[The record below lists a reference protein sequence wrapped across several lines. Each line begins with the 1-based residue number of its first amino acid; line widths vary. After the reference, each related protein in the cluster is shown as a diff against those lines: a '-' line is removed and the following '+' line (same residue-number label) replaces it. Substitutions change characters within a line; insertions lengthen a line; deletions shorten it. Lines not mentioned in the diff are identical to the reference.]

1 MNSIPLVVHLIYK
14 LDFGGLETLLVDC
27 VNRMPEHKYSHAI
40 ICLTD
45 YTEFS
50 KKITRKDV
58 EIFSLNKKPGL
69 GLGTHFAIWKL
80 FRKLKPSILHTYNL
94 SAIEYTV
101 AATLAGVPIRVHAE
115 HGRDTSDPEG
125 TNWKHNLLRR
135 LLIPFVDCFIPV
147 SKDLQNWLRTRIH
160 VPDAKNLLINN
171 GVDIR
176 QFCLN
181 KGSDTLRNESHFPA
195 NSFIIATVGR
205 IQDVK
210 NHAALIDAFILLR
223 EMLPAEKS
231 RLRLAIIGHGPLFAK
246 IEKKIQE
253 AGIADVVWLPGARDD
268 VANLMPSFSVFA
280 MTSIAEGTPVVI
292 LEAMASG
299 LPIIATKVGGIP
311 EVVIEGLTGTLVP
324 AGDTTAFAKALS
336 TYVVA
341 PDTLAKQGA
350 AGRKRVEDIYS
361 VEAMLAAY
369 TGLYDKLSA
378 AKLNLRK

>member
-1 MNSIPLVVHLIYK
+1 MKSIPLVVHLIHK
-14 LDFGGLETLLVDC
+14 LDFGGLETLLVEC
-27 VNRMPEHKYSHAI
+27 VNRMPADKYRHAI

-50 KKITRKDV
+50 KKITRPDV
-58 EIFSLNKKPGL
+58 AIFSLNKKHGL
-69 GLGTHFAIWKL
+69 GLETHLKIWKL

-94 SAIEYTV
+94 SAIEYTL
-101 AATLAGVPIRVHAE
+101 AASLAGIPIRVHAE

-135 LLIPFVDCFIPV
+135 LLIPFVDYFIPV
-147 SKDLQNWLRTRIH
+147 SKDLQNWLRSRIH

-176 QFCLN
+176 QFCLKKN
-181 KGSDTLRNESHFPA
+181 HDTLRRESNFPEDA
-195 NSFIIATVGR
+195 FIIGTVGR

-210 NHAALIDAFILLR
+210 NHAGLIDAFILLR
-223 EMLPAEKS
+223 ELHPEQKP
-231 RLRLAIIGHGPLFAK
+231 RLRLAIIGNGPLFLQIQAK
-246 IEKKIQE
+246 IQD

-268 VANLMPSFSVFA
+268 VANLMQSFSVFA

-299 LPIIATKVGGIP
+299 VPIIATKVGGIP
-311 EVVIEGLTGTLVP
+311 EVVIDNETGKLI
-324 AGDTTAFAKALS
+324 ASNDTAAFAMALS
-336 TYVVA
+336 TYLVA
-341 PDTLAKQGA
+341 PDTLVQHGT
-350 AGRKRVEDIYS
+350 AGRKRAEDIYS

-369 TGLYDKLSA
+369 TGLYDKLCI
-378 AKLNLRK
+378 AKSIT

>member
-1 MNSIPLVVHLIYK
+1 MNSIPLVVHLIYR
-14 LDFGGLETLLVDC
+14 LDVGGLETLLVEC
-27 VNRMPEHKYSHAI
+27 VNRMPANKYRHAV

-45 YTEFS
+45 YTDFAN
-50 KKITRKDV
+50 KITRKDV

-69 GLGTHFAIWKL
+69 GLSTHFAIWKL

-115 HGRDTSDPEG
+115 HGRDTSDPDG

-176 QFCLN
+176 QFSLS
-181 KGSDTLRNESHFPA
+181 KGYDTLRSESHFPA
-195 NSFIIATVGR
+195 DSFIIGTVGR

-210 NHAALIDAFILLR
+210 NHAGLIDAFILLS

-231 RLRLAIIGHGPLFAK
+231 RLRLAIIGHGPLFST
-246 IEKKIQE
+246 IEKKIKD
-253 AGIADVVWLPGARDD
+253 AGIGDVVWLPGSRDD
-268 VANLMPSFSVFA
+268 VAKVIPSFSVFA

-311 EVVIEGLTGTLVP
+311 EVVIEGLTGTLVQ
-324 AGDTTAFAKALS
+324 AEDATAFAKALS

-341 PDTLAKQGA
+341 PDTLAAHGT

-369 TGLYDKLSA
+369 TGLYDKLSI
-378 AKLNLRK
+378 AKSIF

>member
-14 LDFGGLETLLVDC
+14 LDVGGLETLLVEC
-27 VNRMPEHKYSHAI
+27 VNRMPSSMYRHAV

-45 YTEFS
+45 YTDFS
-50 KKITRKDV
+50 KKITRRDV

-115 HGRDTSDPEG
+115 HGRDTSDPDG
-125 TNWKHNLLRR
+125 TNGKHNLLRR

-147 SKDLQNWLRTRIH
+147 SKDLQNWLRTHIH

-176 QFCLN
+176 QFSLQ
-181 KGSDTLRNESHFPA
+181 KGVDTLRNESNFPA
-195 NSFIIATVGR
+195 DSFIIGTVGR

-210 NHAALIDAFILLR
+210 NHAGLIDAFILLR
-223 EMLPAEKS
+223 NMLPAYKS
-231 RLRLAIIGHGPLFAK
+231 RLRLAIIGHGPLFSK
-246 IEKKIQE
+246 IEEKIKNV
-253 AGIADVVWLPGARDD
+253 GIGDVVWLPGSRDD
-268 VANLMPSFSVFA
+268 VANLMQSFSVFA

-311 EVVIEGLTGTLVP
+311 EVVIEGQTGTLVT
-324 AGDTTAFAKALS
+324 AGETDAFAKAIS
-336 TYVVA
+336 TYVLA
-341 PDTLAKQGA
+341 PDTLSEHGA
-350 AGRKRVEDIYS
+350 AGRKRVEEIYS

-369 TGLYDKLSA
+369 TNLYDKLSV
-378 AKLNLRK
+378 AKSKT

>member
-14 LDFGGLETLLVDC
+14 LDVGGLETLLVDC
-27 VNRMPEHKYSHAI
+27 VNRMPSDKYRHAI

-58 EIFSLNKKPGL
+58 AIFSLNKKPGL
-69 GLGTHFAIWKL
+69 GLSTHFAIWKL

-94 SAIEYTV
+94 SAIEYTL
-101 AATLAGVPIRVHAE
+101 AATLAGVPVRIHAE
-115 HGRDTSDPEG
+115 HGRDTSDPDG

-135 LLIPFVDCFIPV
+135 LLIPLVDCFIPV

-176 QFCLN
+176 QFCVE
-181 KGSDTLRNESHFPA
+181 KGPDTLRTESKFPA
-195 NSFIIATVGR
+195 DSFIIGTVGR

-210 NHAALIDAFILLR
+210 NHAGLIDAFILLR

-231 RLRLAIIGHGPLFAK
+231 RLRLAIIGHGPLFSKVETK
-246 IEKKIQE
+246 IKD
-253 AGIADVVWLPGARDD
+253 AGLADVVWLPGARDD
-268 VANLMPSFSVFA
+268 VANLMQSFSVFA

-311 EVVIEGLTGTLVP
+311 EVVIDGVTGSLVP
-324 AGDTTAFAKALS
+324 VSESAAFAKALS
-336 TYVVA
+336 KYIVA
-341 PDTLAKQGA
+341 TDTLAAHGA
-350 AGRKRVEDIYS
+350 EGRKRVEDIYS

-369 TGLYDKLSA
+369 TGLYDKLRV
-378 AKLNLRK
+378 AKLIF